1 MSEETPGSPSKRYRD
16 SPYSALWLVP
26 AILSVNLTVPA
37 ILDILQKMGVRH
49 LIALGIALVLSLG
62 LGLAIAFLERVEK
75 RSHRIAIILAVS
87 ACCVC
92 LWYWSR

>member
-1 MSEETPGSPSKRYRD
+1 MSEIQGSPSRRYRD
-16 SPYSALWLVP
+16 SPYSALWFIP
-26 AILSVNLTVPA
+26 AVLSVNLTVPA
-37 ILDILQKMGVRH
+37 IRDILQKIGLKH

-62 LGLAIAFLERVEK
+62 LSFAIGSLERVEK

-87 ACCVC
+87 ACCAG